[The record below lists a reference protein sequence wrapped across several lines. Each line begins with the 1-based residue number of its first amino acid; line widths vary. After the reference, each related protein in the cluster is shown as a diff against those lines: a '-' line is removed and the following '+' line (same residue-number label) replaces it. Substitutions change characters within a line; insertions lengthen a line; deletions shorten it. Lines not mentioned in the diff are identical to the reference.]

1 MPRIVTSAVL
11 DAPAQEVWE
20 LLRDFSAIGSW
31 HPFLPEAKIEGGDPV
46 DRVGAVR
53 VFPAAG
59 GHRERLVALDDA
71 ERSTRYAFED
81 TAGLPVR
88 DYVSGLRVT
97 PASDTTSLVEWT
109 AGFDCDATDEPQVI
123 SQVRDGIFLPGLAA
137 LKERFA

>member
-11 DAPAQEVWE
+11 GAPAEAVWE

-31 HPFLPEAKIEGGDPV
+31 HPHLPEAKIEGGDPG

-53 VFPAAG
+53 VFPEAG
-59 GHRERLVALDDA
+59 NHRERLVALDDA
-71 ERSTRYAFED
+71 DRSTRYAFED

-97 PASDTTSLVEWT
+97 PASGTMSLVEWT
-109 AGFDCDATDEPQVI
+109 ADFDCDATDEPQVI
-123 SQVRDGIFLPGLAA
+123 SQVRDGIFLPGLTA

>member
-31 HPFLPEAKIEGGDPV
+31 HPYLPEAKIEGGDPG

-59 GHRERLVALDDA
+59 GHRERLVALDDSD
-71 ERSTRYAFED
+71 RSTRYAFED

-97 PASDTTSLVEWT
+97 PASPRTSLVEWT
-109 AGFDCDATDEPQVI
+109 ADFDCDATDEPQVI
-123 SQVRDGIFLPGLAA
+123 SQVRDGVFLPGLAA

>member
-1 MPRIVTSAVL
+1 MPRIVTSTVL
-11 DAPAQEVWE
+11 DASADEVWE

-31 HPFLPEAKIEGGDPV
+31 HPYLPEAKIEAGDPG

-71 ERSTRYAFED
+71 ARSTRYAFED
-81 TAGLPVR
+81 SAGLAVR

-97 PASDTTSLVEWT
+97 SASETMSLVEWT
-109 AGFDCDATDEPQVI
+109 AEFDCDATDEPEVI